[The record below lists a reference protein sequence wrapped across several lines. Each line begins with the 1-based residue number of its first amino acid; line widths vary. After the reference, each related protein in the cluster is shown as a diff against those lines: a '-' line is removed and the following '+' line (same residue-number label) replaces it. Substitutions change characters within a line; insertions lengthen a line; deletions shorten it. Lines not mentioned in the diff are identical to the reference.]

1 MTCSPA
7 LLWRIGPILL
17 KSCGFHLHLI
27 DLLNILLKYNGFTG
41 IQKAVVD
48 LIGSRPPNSDMT
60 FFGTS
65 LSLALGSTLELLLS
79 PITELVIAGGRI

>member
-1 MTCSPA
+1 MEKNWALFVDQCQLPA
-7 LLWRIGPILL
+7 LQFSVHLINLLSILL
-17 KSCGFHLHLI
+17 RYSGFARI
-27 DLLNILLKYNGFTG
+27 W
-41 IQKAVVD
+41 KAVVD

-79 PITELVIAGGRI
+79 PITELVIAGGHI